1 MGRPRQFDEERA
13 LDAAMH
19 LFWSQGY
26 EATSTQDL
34 CEVTGLGRSSIY
46 NTFRSKHDLFTL
58 ALEQY
63 TRVTGERLLELVGGD
78 EPGRDRIRALFDDCV
93 ATAIEEGRDG
103 CFGVN
108 SSIELGPRD
117 EAVDELLR
125 RNTEERVRIVKAVI
139 EEGQRDGSINAE
151 RDALS
156 ASRFV
161 FANIGA
167 IRMAARGG
175 HGRPM
180 LESIADMAMCAL

>member
-1 MGRPRQFDEERA
+1 MGRPRQFSEERA
-13 LDAAMH
+13 VDAAMRV
-19 LFWSQGY
+19 FWSQGY

-34 CEVTGLGRSSIY
+34 CVATGLGRSSIY
-46 NTFRSKHDLFTL
+46 NTFHSKHDLFTL
-58 ALEQY
+58 ALEHY
-63 TRVTGERLLELVGGD
+63 TRMTGELLTTLVGGE
-78 EPGRDRIRALFDDCV
+78 EPGRDRIRALLDDCV
-93 ATAIEEGRDG
+93 ESAVEGGRDG

-117 EAVDELLR
+117 PAIDEHLR
-125 RNTEERVRIVKAVI
+125 RNTEWRVQVIKAVV
-139 EEGQRDGSINAE
+139 EEGQRDGSVHPG

-167 IRMAARGG
+167 IRMRARSGAE
-175 HGRPM
+175 RAE